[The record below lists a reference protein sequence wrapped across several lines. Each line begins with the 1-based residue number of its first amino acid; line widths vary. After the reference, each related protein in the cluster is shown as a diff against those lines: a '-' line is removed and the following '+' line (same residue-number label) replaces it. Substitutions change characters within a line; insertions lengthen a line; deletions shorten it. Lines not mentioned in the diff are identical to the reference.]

1 MQLITKLFLMILMVI
16 IINKE
21 EYKPGYGEIIFNK
34 AFAVKISRQQLQLQ
48 TYILHA
54 RIFCEDKFMVQIAH
68 VTIMVQILKPFFLCY
83 ILIVWPTCIRGETKK
98 SVVCILCI
106 TNRTTYGSYVDN
118 VSCPSG
124 HDQLCHSMDYL
135 AEHSSECFSRGHTII
150 LLQCSCVES
159 TTVQRIGLC
168 KIYTHSSYKVHRT

>member
-1 MQLITKLFLMILMVI
+1 MILMVI

-98 SVVCILCI
+98 SVVYYVLPTEPLTVLVLIMSAAPLVMI
-106 TNRTTYGSYVDN
+106 SYVTLWTTQPSIV
-118 VSCPSG
+118 VSAFHG
-124 HDQLCHSMDYL
+124 ATL
-135 AEHSSECFSRGHTII
+135 T